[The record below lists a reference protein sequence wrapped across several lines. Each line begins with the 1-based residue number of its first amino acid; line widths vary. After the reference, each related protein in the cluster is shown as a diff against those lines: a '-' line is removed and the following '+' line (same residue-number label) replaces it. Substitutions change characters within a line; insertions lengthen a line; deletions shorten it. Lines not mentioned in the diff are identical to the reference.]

1 MTPLIVILLTLF
13 AILLVL
19 LVSLFNKM
27 RSKERSINEQ
37 QRIIRELGILN
48 ELSASL
54 HTSLDKESVL
64 EMIIDKA
71 RSLLKSEHAAILL
84 IDESRRVTDFL
95 TTMGPPPGECKTK
108 LVGTFKKVVNE
119 LTTIRTADIQE
130 DPAFSGFPPEHPQ
143 IKSVLM
149 VPMIL
154 RGESIGVIVAVN
166 KKNDQFNDNDEDLIL
181 NLAFHSSLAIEK
193 VQFHR
198 EILKMASTDGL
209 TGLNNHRT
217 FQERLQQ
224 EIERARR
231 FDTPLSLLMIDIDR
245 FKKFNDT
252 YGHTQGDEV
261 LKIIAGILK
270 DNVRSIDFVARY
282 GGEEFAV
289 ILPQVDL
296 EGALVVAERIR
307 RSAENYELVFNGH
320 KERVTLSI
328 GVATYPDDASN
339 REELIDHADKA
350 LYLAKRTGRN
360 RLCSFREGNGGK

>member
-1 MTPLIVILLTLF
+1 
-13 AILLVL
+13 
-19 LVSLFNKM
+19 
-27 RSKERSINEQ
+27 
-37 QRIIRELGILN
+37 
-48 ELSASL
+48 
-54 HTSLDKESVL
+54 
-64 EMIIDKA
+64 
-71 RSLLKSEHAAILL
+71 
-84 IDESRRVTDFL
+84 
-95 TTMGPPPGECKTK
+95 
-108 LVGTFKKVVNE
+108 
-119 LTTIRTADIQE
+119 
-130 DPAFSGFPPEHPQ
+130 
-143 IKSVLM
+143 
-149 VPMIL
+149 
-154 RGESIGVIVAVN
+154 
-166 KKNDQFNDNDEDLIL
+166 
-181 NLAFHSSLAIEK
+181 
-193 VQFHR
+193 
-198 EILKMASTDGL
+198 MASTDGL

-252 YGHTQGDEV
+252 YGHTNGDEV
-261 LKIIAGILK
+261 LKIIARILK

-339 REELIDHADKA
+339 REQLIDHADKA

-360 RLCSFREGNGGK
+360 RLCSFREGNGK